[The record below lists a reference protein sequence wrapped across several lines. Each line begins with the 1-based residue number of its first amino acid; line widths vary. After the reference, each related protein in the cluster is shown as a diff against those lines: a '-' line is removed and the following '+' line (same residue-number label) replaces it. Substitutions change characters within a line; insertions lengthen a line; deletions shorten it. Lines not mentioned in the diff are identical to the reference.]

1 MTPARSQSGS
11 PTGISARFQL
21 VCSLAGVC
29 FHCNACTTRGEN
41 GNTSKHSHSKA
52 LFLPW
57 LLSASAGGGQRR
69 QSVDLPLGFMSV
81 RPPFPPL
88 RFLPPHPRCSSL
100 LPLRPPKSVFP
111 QRDLHQEALNHRR
124 PPLSQPPAPAAK
136 QGMPGKPS
144 AAFLH
149 TPLCLASVCLFSKNC
164 CLLKSPPP
172 LPPRLHRTGEVAL
185 CE

>member
-1 MTPARSQSGS
+1 MNAQRGGKWNYAR
-11 PTGISARFQL
+11 
-21 VCSLAGVC
+21 
-29 FHCNACTTRGEN
+29 
-41 GNTSKHSHSKA
+41 NTSKHSHSKA

-57 LLSASAGGGQRR
+57 LLSASKGCGQRR
-69 QSVDLPLGFMSV
+69 QIVDLPLGFMSV

-88 RFLPPHPRCSSL
+88 RFLPPRCSSL

-149 TPLCLASVCLFSKNC
+149 TPLCLASVCLFSKKNAAC
-164 CLLKSPPP
+164 STPPP
-172 LPPRLHRTGEVAL
+172 PPPPPNRGSGSL
-185 CE
+185 